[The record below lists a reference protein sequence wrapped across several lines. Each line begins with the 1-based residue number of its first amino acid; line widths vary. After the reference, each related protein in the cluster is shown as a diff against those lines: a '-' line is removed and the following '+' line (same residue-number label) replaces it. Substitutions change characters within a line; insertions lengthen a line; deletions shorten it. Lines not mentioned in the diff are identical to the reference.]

1 MQKATVNKT
10 LNPIKKLTLSAVL
23 CALSLVLMSTIRFP
37 IFPNATF
44 YEMEFADVP
53 ILICSGILGPVYS
66 IISLLVVCTIQTLV
80 FSSGSGIIGFFMHF
94 LSSGLMIIVVWIL
107 RNCIKGLKGVIISD
121 ILGVIVLTLVMIP
134 MNMWMVSEY
143 MKVSVSV
150 FFESFLV
157 VCVLFNLIKAT
168 CNLTIYSVIE
178 KPVKKLF
185 DRLR

>member
-1 MQKATVNKT
+1 
-10 LNPIKKLTLSAVL
+10 
-23 CALSLVLMSTIRFP
+23 
-37 IFPNATF
+37 
-44 YEMEFADVP
+44 
-53 ILICSGILGPVYS
+53 
-66 IISLLVVCTIQTLV
+66 
-80 FSSGSGIIGFFMHF
+80 MHF

-121 ILGVIVLTLVMIP
+121 IVGVIVLTLVMIP
-134 MNMWMVSEY
+134 MNMWMVSEF